1 MASIFGDF
9 HEAQRVGSGQL
20 LATSLAPVNDDRD
33 PRKLESFSQL
43 SNYQS
48 VAADVRYHLT
58 QDRSISVKLSKAE
71 ANAWTEI
78 FTDLWTS
85 VREVVSIEKGDAH
98 ASWSN
103 AFTAYDKM
111 CNRLI
116 RGYTHD
122 GFQAWTVPCLTSTG
136 KQLRLLAM
144 KADAARSK
152 ESSGFVT
159 DFGDEPPT
167 NEEHAKLQKAA
178 WTINRMFAI
187 CLNDRSDL
195 SESRKW
201 GLYSTTN
208 LLFKTYFQLSSI
220 SLCKNVLMAINAQS
234 NDIPPLNLFPKS
246 HRCTFQYYRG
256 LISFLD
262 EAYED
267 AEQRLTAAYNLCHPA
282 ARHNREQILIYL
294 IATRILTSRQ
304 LPSPDLLSQYPHL
317 DSLFSPI
324 CTAIRLASVSSFD
337 AALASSERTLI
348 KKRVYLPLERSRE
361 LVLRNL
367 FRRVFLAGGF
377 EDTTKTDVTINT
389 TIIATATLAEPD
401 RLRVRRTRIPII
413 EFEAAMRIS
422 LRNAADNTYADGVE
436 IPDRDE
442 VECLIA
448 GLIYKN
454 LMKGYIA
461 RDRGIVVLSKTGAFP
476 GTNV

>member
-20 LATSLAPVNDDRD
+20 LATTLAPVNDEQD
-33 PRKLESFSQL
+33 PRRLESFSQL
-43 SNYQS
+43 SNHQS
-48 VAADVRYHLT
+48 IAADVRYHLT
-58 QDRSISVKLSKAE
+58 QDRSIPVKLSKAE

-78 FTDLWTS
+78 FTNLWTS
-85 VREVVSIEKGDAH
+85 IREIVSIEKGDPH
-98 ASWSN
+98 ANWSN
-103 AFTAYDKM
+103 AFNAYDKM

-122 GFQAWTVPCLTSTG
+122 GFQAWTVPCLTATG

-144 KADAARSK
+144 KADAERSK
-152 ESSGFVT
+152 ESGGFAT
-159 DFGDEPPT
+159 DFGEEPAAT
-167 NEEHAKLQKAA
+167 NEEHAKLQTAA

-195 SESRKW
+195 SESRRW

-208 LLFKTYFQLSSI
+208 LLFQAYFQLGSI
-220 SLCKNVLMAINAQS
+220 SLCKNVLKAINAQT
-234 NDIPPLNLFPKS
+234 NDIPPLHLFPKS

-256 LISFLD
+256 LISFLE

-267 AEQRLTAAYNLCHPA
+267 AEQRLTAAYSLCHPA
-282 ARHNREQILIYL
+282 AHHNREQILTYL

-304 LPSPDLLSQYPHL
+304 LPSSNLLYRHPNL
-317 DSLFSPI
+317 ESLFSPI
-324 CTAIRLASVSSFD
+324 RTAILQGSLSSFD
-337 AALASSERTLI
+337 AALASSERILI
-348 KKRVYLPLERSRE
+348 KKRIYLPLERSRD

-367 FRRVFLAGGF
+367 YRRVFLAGGF
-377 EDTTKTDVTINT
+377 EDTTKSDVTTAAT
-389 TIIATATLAEPD
+389 TATTTLAETD
-401 RLRVRRTRIPII
+401 RSKVRRTRIPII

-422 LRNAADNTYADGVE
+422 LLNVADYKYADGVE

-476 GTNV
+476 GTSI